1 MSLIRLE
8 GVVREIGTFVILDQ
22 ITAAIAPGER
32 VGLVGPN
39 GAGKT
44 TLLRIAAGQDE
55 PDRGT
60 ATRKRGLSLGL
71 LSQEAHFD
79 EAFMAAPDLR
89 SAVRHGAAHLERM
102 AEELGRLE
110 HDGHAAGTGY
120 ADLQHRFEIL
130 GGYTLDQRVDEALSG
145 LGFARDEWTRPPT
158 AISGGQQTR
167 AALARLVIADPDLLL
182 LDEPTNHLDIGA
194 IEWLEEHLRR
204 RTGALLVASHD
215 RAFLDATVARVWELR
230 DRRLTV
236 FRGDYSSYH
245 RQRVERDAR
254 AERESESHEDAI
266 AREIELVQRYR
277 SQRKHVKMHEHEAR
291 LERLREQRVET
302 PKAGKALKLPGNAL
316 AGGPVRSGELV
327 IRLEDLAVGYLP
339 GRGALAPD
347 GSEAAEPVIV
357 ARSPFL
363 AAQRGERIGIVGPNG
378 AGKTTLLRTIAGDL
392 PALDGAVTFGHNV
405 SPAYLAQLR
414 DAAIPGA
421 TVLDAIL
428 EAIPVT
434 PGEARGYLARFLFRG
449 DDAFKEVRLLSGGER
464 SRLELALL
472 GILPSNLMLLDEPTN
487 HLDIAAREAIEAFLA
502 EAPATILV
510 VSHDRRLL
518 ETICE
523 RLWVVDDGLAVPF
536 DGGYRAWRAAVADGW
551 TVQAE
556 AARRANRGKSVPGAR
571 TPARAGEGVAA
582 SGTGNGSRTPDGSG
596 PGPVQAQG
604 ASEAVEG
611 GVPAPARDARQ
622 RAVAARPPAQPA
634 PARDRHPGRCR
645 ELRGDAPRDQRARRR
660 RAGAR
665 RCRGR
670 VARARRAG
678 PVTPGARDAGRPG
691 VRIGITGP
699 IGCGKSQVARWL
711 GELGATVVDA
721 DDVARSVTAP
731 GQPAHDAVIARF
743 GPEVVG
749 GDGTLDRA
757 ALARIVF
764 ADPAQLRDLEEI
776 VHPAVRPRILEAI
789 AAADAAG
796 APAVAIEAI
805 RLVEGGLAALCDEVW
820 LVTCD
825 PTVQRAR
832 VLARGMTEGDADR
845 RIGTQAD
852 LVARISPGATR
863 VLDASGDPDATRVMV
878 AAAFAAATGHG
889 AGVPTG
895 SSMTGVGD
903 GAPDEGD
910 AAGDADGEGAGDGAT
925 VIGPEPG

>member
-8 GVVREIGTFVILDQ
+8 GVVREIGTFVILDG

-44 TLLRIAAGQDE
+44 TLLRIAAGLDE

-60 ATRKRGLSLGL
+60 ATRRRGLTLGL
-71 LSQEAHFD
+71 LGQESHFD
-79 EAFMAAPDLR
+79 EAFMASPDLR
-89 SAVRHGAAHLERM
+89 TAVRHGAAHLERM
-102 AEELGRLE
+102 AQELARLE
-110 HDGHAAGTGY
+110 HDGHAGGGDY
-120 ADLQHRFEIL
+120 ADLQHRFDVL

-158 AISGGQQTR
+158 AVSGGQQTR

-236 FRGDYSSYH
+236 FRGDYTAYH

-254 AERESESHEDAI
+254 AEREAESHDDAI
-266 AREIELVQRYR
+266 AREVELVQRYR

-302 PKAGKALKLPGNAL
+302 PKSGKALRLPGNAL

-327 IRLEDLAVGYLP
+327 IRMEDLAVGYLP

-347 GSEAAEPVIV
+347 GSAPPTPVTV

-392 PALDGAVTFGHNV
+392 PALDGSITFGHNV

-472 GILPSNLMLLDEPTN
+472 GILPSNLLLLDEPTN

-502 EAPATILV
+502 EAPATIVV

-536 DGGYRAWRAAVADGW
+536 DGGYRAWRTAVADGW
-551 TVQAE
+551 TVEAE
-556 AARRANRGKSVPGAR
+556 AARRANRGRRPGGAPGRAGTGRHRPPPHAPAMAKAAPSVARGPAQDAPAAVQGDLPATARGAR
-571 TPARAGEGVAA
+571 WRALAPRPAPEPARA
-582 SGTGNGSRTPDGSG
+582 RHLD
-596 PGPVQAQG
+596 PV
-604 ASEAVEG
+604 
-611 GVPAPARDARQ
+611 
-622 RAVAARPPAQPA
+622 
-634 PARDRHPGRCR
+634 GRR
-645 ELRGDAPRDQRARRR
+645 ELRRDAAGHERARGR
-660 RAGAR
+660 RARPGR
-665 RCRGR
+665 GGGR
-670 VARARRAG
+670 VARARGAG
-678 PVTPGARDAGRPG
+678 
-691 VRIGITGP
+691 
-699 IGCGKSQVARWL
+699 
-711 GELGATVVDA
+711 
-721 DDVARSVTAP
+721 
-731 GQPAHDAVIARF
+731 AVISGTPAPRPSRC
-743 GPEVVG
+743 GSGSPGRSAAASRRWPAGWASSAPPWSTPTTSRAPSPPRVSPPTTRSWRASG
-749 GDGTLDRA
+749 RRSSATDGTLDRG

-764 ADPAQLRDLEEI
+764 ADPSSLRDLEGI
-776 VHPAVRPRILEAI
+776 VHPAVRPRILDAI
-789 AAADAAG
+789 AAAEQAG

-805 RLVEGGLAALCDEVW
+805 RLVEGGLADVCDEVW

-825 PTVQRAR
+825 DAAQRERLRAR
-832 VLARGMTEGDADR
+832 GTADADAERRIAAQASMTERLAP
-845 RIGTQAD
+845 A
-852 LVARISPGATR
+852 ATR
-863 VLDASGDPDATRVMV
+863 VIDTSGD
-878 AAAFAAATGHG
+878 AAATR
-889 AGVPTG
+889 AAVEDLWRAAL
-895 SSMTGVGD
+895 SS
-903 GAPDEGD
+903 
-910 AAGDADGEGAGDGAT
+910 
-925 VIGPEPG
+925 